1 MVFIRLIAPAMLA
14 ASLLAAC
21 GNSEVASYNKPKE
34 PRADRAV
41 ALLAL
46 RYSPGQMAP
55 SGEDAARLD
64 TMIRLAR
71 EAGEPITIA
80 AGGDGSYADQQRLA
94 HIRAEARRNG
104 VTVQSGS
111 VPWVAASM
119 TSAIVLHL
127 ERYVA
132 RDLNCPDWSKSPGY
146 DAANLPH
153 SNLGCATAVNI
164 QTMVA
169 NPRDLEIGREP
180 GMASTGKLTTD
191 AVDRLYRGRT
201 KALSVIGT
209 SALGGGAAAAGSG
222 GSPTP

>member
-1 MVFIRLIAPAMLA
+1 MFIRLFAPAVLA
-14 ASLLAAC
+14 MALLSAC
-21 GNSEVASYNKPKE
+21 DSSEVASYNKPKE

-46 RYSPGQMAP
+46 RYLPGQTAP
-55 SGEDAARLD
+55 STDDAAR
-64 TMIRLAR
+64 IEGLAR
-71 EAGEPITIA
+71 QARDSGEPITIA

-94 HIRAEARRNG
+94 HVRGLVQRHGASIQSASVSSG
-104 VTVQSGS
+104 VATV
-111 VPWVAASM
+111 PN
-119 TSAIVLHL
+119 TIVLQL
-127 ERYVA
+127 ERYIA

-146 DAANLPH
+146 DAKNLPH
-153 SNLGCATAVNI
+153 SNLGCATSMNI

-180 GMASTGKLTTD
+180 GLASTGKLTTD
-191 AVDRLYRGRT
+191 AVDRLYRDRT

-222 GSPTP
+222 GSPSP